1 MKLIVTKISPYILA
15 GGRSSRMGRDKRL
28 MSYKGMTLL
37 ERMCLL
43 AESATGR
50 KPVLVGDNLDAPEFT
65 SYRCIR
71 DAVHGQGPLGGIVA
85 ALEDS
90 PTEWTLILPVD
101 MPGLNPGMIESLIL
115 HIDGN
120 SEVVLFGRDGFIETL
135 AALYRKSALFFWQA
149 RLEGN
154 ELAPIKGIKQLRH
167 RIVDCSADARAFV
180 NLNRP
185 SDLTVT

>member
-1 MKLIVTKISPYILA
+1 MEIVVPKISPYILA
-15 GGRSSRMGRDKRL
+15 GGMSSRMGRDKRL

-149 RLEGN
+149 RLAGN